1 MAFTAFIKFIQTLKP
16 ALLEQGKCTKSF
28 YWQIFQNKEGASDK
42 AELRQKK
49 QFNLGSSFKLS
60 IPLEAANY
68 LLGQD
73 YKDTFLFHAS
83 AKSSKQHL
91 FIPDEFVSKLCHKEV
106 SYLSYDIEK
115 HIRETEENRLQN
127 QPDDWFTKELTAFL
141 VKPPISDFSICVH

>member
-73 YKDTFLFHAS
+73 YKETFLFHAS
-83 AKSSKQHL
+83 AKVQNSIYSFPMNLYQNSAIKRYPIWVTTL
-91 FIPDEFVSKLCHKEV
+91 KNIFEKLKKIV
-106 SYLSYDIEK
+106 YKINQM
-115 HIRETEENRLQN
+115 TGLQ
-127 QPDDWFTKELTAFL
+127 K
-141 VKPPISDFSICVH
+141 S